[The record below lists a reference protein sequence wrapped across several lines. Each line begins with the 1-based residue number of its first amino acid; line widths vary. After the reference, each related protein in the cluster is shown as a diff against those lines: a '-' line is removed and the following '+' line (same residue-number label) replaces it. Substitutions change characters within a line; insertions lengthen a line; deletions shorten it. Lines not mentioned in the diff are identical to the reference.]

1 MKIFLKNIGKL
12 KSADVEIKGITII
25 AGENNTGKSY
35 GRGISQN
42 KKYK

>member
-25 AGENNTGKSY
+25 AGENNTGKSTV
-35 GRGISQN
+35 GKIIIFDFQ
-42 KKYK
+42 